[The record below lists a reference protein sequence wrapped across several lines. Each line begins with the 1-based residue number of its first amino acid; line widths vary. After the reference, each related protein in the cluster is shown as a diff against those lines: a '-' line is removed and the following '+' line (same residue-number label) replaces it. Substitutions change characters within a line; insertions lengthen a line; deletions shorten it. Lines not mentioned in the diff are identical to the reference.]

1 MQPAYRQNSPIK
13 DMFNE
18 RPPHD
23 NAAIDDFAICVIAVG
38 NIYTLLMYMSQIHVI
53 AEKCNDK
60 AHIQ

>member
-1 MQPAYRQNSPIK
+1 
-13 DMFNE
+13 MFNE